1 MEPTTFPAG
10 LIALAICWTLTRPA
24 ERQLITRAARRS
36 WPVFR
41 PAIGWACLFLG
52 VLGVILPV
60 LQGVLFL
67 VIGAALVGP
76 RHPLIRRVR
85 AGYKLLLRRLAGS
98 PNRLVAWLG
107 GAAQR
112 AQRAMSIQ
120 TRHFQRRRHELA
132 IARRRF

>member
-1 MEPTTFPAG
+1 MAKVTIMEPTTFPAG
-10 LIALAICWTLTRPA
+10 LIALALCWTLTRPA

-41 PAIGWACLFLG
+41 PAIGWVCLVLG

-85 AGYKLLLRRLAGS
+85 AGYKLLLRRLAHRTAGC
-98 PNRLVAWLG
+98 PPATGLTAPPP
-107 GAAQR
+107 
-112 AQRAMSIQ
+112 I
-120 TRHFQRRRHELA
+120 
-132 IARRRF
+132 I